1 MGWMRRIAAAV
12 CAVGAMGSA
21 ATAWADDEAHP
32 KVGLVLSGGGAR
44 GGAHIGVLKV
54 LEELN
59 VPVDVIVGTSAGAIV
74 AAAYATGMP
83 LSEIETEMKGLSTS
97 LLLHDV
103 DRSEVPLNSKIHDS
117 VNYIGPEVGIQNG
130 SLALPKGAVAGV
142 SLEAV
147 LRRLTHR
154 QRTDDFD
161 RLPIPFRAVA
171 TDLTTSEMV
180 VLSRGNLAQA
190 IRASMAIPAVIE
202 PVELDGRLLVD
213 GGPSRNLPVDVA
225 RAMGA
230 EVIIAVN
237 IGTPL
242 LKREEIKSL
251 LSVSDQMTRILTNT
265 NVAKSL
271 REIGPDDILLTP
283 DLGSVTTADFDRLSE
298 AAASGEAAA
307 RHATPELMRYAIDE
321 PRYAA
326 WRASTVRSG
335 VQPAFTVAEVRVKGT
350 ERVNPDVVRASMHT
364 KAGDTFEVKRADAD
378 IKRIYARGDF
388 EGVAYTV
395 TEEPGTGHVLT
406 AEVIEKSW
414 GPQYL
419 RFGLGLSSDLK
430 GNSFFN
436 LAASHRA
443 TWLNHLGAEW
453 RNDVQIG
460 HSDRIATEWYQPLT
474 SAQRL
479 FVAARAEF
487 TRNPFDLYDN
497 SDGSSEGEGNR
508 IGQYRV
514 QYGGVGLDL
523 GTPLGRSGEL
533 RVGLTRGHVKMLP
546 DTGLIPPELL
556 QPPQETGGV
565 LARLRFDSLD
575 NIRFPTQGYQGEV
588 RLFASRPALG
598 ADETYTKL
606 SANLNT
612 AQAFGRHSVQL
623 GLRGAKALGGDNLP
637 VHELYSLGG
646 FLRLSG
652 YATGQFLGREL
663 AFGRLVYNYR
673 LSLPGLLSGTFIGG
687 SAELGRIGDSVSR
700 GGDAFT
706 RRGFSVYA
714 SMDTPLGPVYGAF
727 GRGGDGANAV
737 YLYLGQP

>member
-1 MGWMRRIAAAV
+1 
-12 CAVGAMGSA
+12 
-21 ATAWADDEAHP
+21 
-32 KVGLVLSGGGAR
+32 
-44 GGAHIGVLKV
+44 
-54 LEELN
+54 
-59 VPVDVIVGTSAGAIV
+59 
-74 AAAYATGMP
+74 
-83 LSEIETEMKGLSTS
+83 
-97 LLLHDV
+97 
-103 DRSEVPLNSKIHDS
+103 
-117 VNYIGPEVGIQNG
+117 
-130 SLALPKGAVAGV
+130 
-142 SLEAV
+142 
-147 LRRLTHR
+147 
-154 QRTDDFD
+154 
-161 RLPIPFRAVA
+161 
-171 TDLTTSEMV
+171 
-180 VLSRGNLAQA
+180 
-190 IRASMAIPAVIE
+190 
-202 PVELDGRLLVD
+202 
-213 GGPSRNLPVDVA
+213 
-225 RAMGA
+225 
-230 EVIIAVN
+230 
-237 IGTPL
+237 
-242 LKREEIKSL
+242 
-251 LSVSDQMTRILTNT
+251 
-265 NVAKSL
+265 
-271 REIGPDDILLTP
+271 
-283 DLGSVTTADFDRLSE
+283 
-298 AAASGEAAA
+298 
-307 RHATPELMRYAIDE
+307 
-321 PRYAA
+321 
-326 WRASTVRSG
+326 
-335 VQPAFTVAEVRVKGT
+335 
-350 ERVNPDVVRASMHT
+350 MHT
-364 KAGDTFEVKRADAD
+364 KAGDAFDVKRADAD

-388 EGVAYTV
+388 VGVAYTV

-406 AEVIEKSW
+406 AEVTEKSW

-487 TRNPFDLYDN
+487 TRDPFDLYDN
-497 SDGSSEGEGNR
+497 SDGSSEGEGQR

-523 GTPLGRSGEL
+523 GTPIGRSAEF

-546 DTGLIPPELL
+546 DTGLVPPDLL

-575 NIRFPTQGYQGEV
+575 SLRFPTQGWQGEV
-588 RLFASRPALG
+588 RLFASRPEFG
-598 ADETYTKL
+598 ADETYTKF
-606 SANLNT
+606 SANVNA
-612 AQAFGRHSVQL
+612 AQAVGRHSLQV
-623 GLRGAKALGGDNLP
+623 GLRTAKALGDEDLP

-673 LSLPGLLSGTFIGG
+673 LSLPGFLSGTFIGA
-687 SAELGRIGDSVSR
+687 SAELGRIGDSVSK

-706 RRGFSVYA
+706 RRGFSIYA
-714 SMDTPLGPVYGAF
+714 SMDTPLGPIYGAF